1 MSQKEGTFLV
11 THVDESSVTVR
22 DVVDS
27 QVLTLSENPGL
38 EAGTVIEATLEAEP
52 PMEVTYAV
60 ADLAAEHE
68 IPVAVVDL
76 EPTQQAKGLAADQPV
91 GELTTRERAGTGELH
106 VLTVPDGE
114 ETATAEEIAADEATV
129 ARAGRLGV
137 DRVEIRTASSVVSV
151 RYLPD

>member
-1 MSQKEGTFLV
+1 MTQKEGTFLV
-11 THVDESSVTVR
+11 THADEDSVTVR
-22 DVVDS
+22 DVADS

-38 EAGTVIEATLEAEP
+38 EAGAVIEATLEAEP
-52 PMEVTYAV
+52 PMEVTYAID
-60 ADLAAEHE
+60 DLGAEYE

-76 EPTQQAKGLAADQPV
+76 EPTQQAKDLAADQPV

-114 ETATAEEIAADEATV
+114 AAPTAEEVAADDETV
-129 ARAGRLGV
+129 ARAARLGV
-137 DRVEIRTASSVVSV
+137 DRVEIRTAEGAVSV